1 MNSRQIIIYVTHFFL
16 NSLPLPTLQVYLN
29 RYKALQTLIYT
40 RIYTVDK
47 DERNRIRNKTCE
59 LRVIFAAVKR
69 LLNGIVQGKLQDNSL
84 KRQN

>member
-1 MNSRQIIIYVTHFFL
+1 VNSRQIIIYVTHFFL